1 MRSVGRGVLAIALG
15 FAVIVGAAAAERIGP
30 AEPADAVR
38 GAAVSSVWLCPHGGG
53 EGWDGAIALA
63 DPGPDP
69 VDVRLTE
76 LGADAASPPTTL
88 TVPAGHEVMQPVR
101 SDAASDATYVEVFG
115 GWVAAGWVLRG
126 DAAAPGVAAEP
137 CAPAGARSWFVVD
150 SDTEQHQHSQLVV
163 MNPFSVD
170 AVFDVALFRP
180 RLPPLRS
187 ADWTDI
193 TLAPGRSRSLD
204 VGAKL
209 LGQPVV
215 GVEVDVSRGRV
226 AAASLSWSTD
236 GGVRSVLAT
245 PAASPTWYLPVAKG
259 AGQSR
264 LEVLVPGA
272 QGVQLTTQLLSSDA
286 VPTAAGTAA
295 DTQQPAASTA
305 GYPIISSGASSVDV
319 VSSTGVP
326 IVAAVR
332 AVGRTGD
339 AAATGGA
346 PAPGPAWVVTPTIAS
361 ASSHAGV
368 VLVNPGD
375 AAVDVTLRLL
385 QKGATGAGPDT
396 TLTVP
401 PHRAVAAPARF
412 LQQGPAASVLVI
424 SDGDIVA
431 LGTSSSGGKKG
442 LDFYASA
449 VGVRIPSERVG
460 AL

>member
-1 MRSVGRGVLAIALG
+1 
-15 FAVIVGAAAAERIGP
+15 
-30 AEPADAVR
+30 
-38 GAAVSSVWLCPHGGG
+38 
-53 EGWDGAIALA
+53 
-63 DPGPDP
+63 
-69 VDVRLTE
+69 
-76 LGADAASPPTTL
+76 
-88 TVPAGHEVMQPVR
+88 MQPVR

-126 DAAAPGVAAEP
+126 DAAIPGVAAEP

-150 SDTEQHQHSQLVV
+150 SDTDQHQHSQLVV

-215 GVEVDVSRGRV
+215 GVEVGVSRGRV
-226 AAASLSWSTD
+226 AAASLSWSAE
-236 GGVRSVLAT
+236 GGIRSVLAT
-245 PAASPTWYLPVAKG
+245 PAASPTWYLPVAQG
-259 AGQSR
+259 AGQST

-272 QGVQLTTQLLSSDA
+272 QGVQLTTQLLSSQA

-305 GYPIISSGASSVDV
+305 GYEIISSGPSSVDV

-332 AVGRTGD
+332 AAGRAGD

-346 PAPGPAWVVTPTIAS
+346 PAPAPAWVVTPTIAS
-361 ASSHAGV
+361 ASAHPGV
-368 VLVNPGD
+368 ILVNPGD

-385 QKGATGAGPDT
+385 QKGATSAGPDT

-401 PHRAVAAPARF
+401 PHRAVGAPAGF
-412 LQQGPAASVLVI
+412 LQQGPGASVLVTAG
-424 SDGDIVA
+424 GDIVA

-449 VGVRIPSERVG
+449 VGVPIPSEQVG
-460 AL
+460 AP